1 MDISLGQIAGLIA
14 ALAFLALVIALIRP
28 IGKLSKVLDCL
39 AATVEE
45 LTQHTLPAIDEAAK
59 TVRDVNGQVERLD
72 SITSAAARTTE
83 DISAMTTLVTS
94 TVSAPFLA
102 VRRGAEKVKSS
113 FSRQSPEAESDAAS
127 SACD

>member
-28 IGKLSKVLDCL
+28 IGKLSKVLDRL

-59 TVRDVNGQVERLD
+59 T
-72 SITSAAARTTE
+72 
-83 DISAMTTLVTS
+83 
-94 TVSAPFLA
+94 
-102 VRRGAEKVKSS
+102 GASK
-113 FSRQSPEAESDAAS
+113 
-127 SACD
+127 